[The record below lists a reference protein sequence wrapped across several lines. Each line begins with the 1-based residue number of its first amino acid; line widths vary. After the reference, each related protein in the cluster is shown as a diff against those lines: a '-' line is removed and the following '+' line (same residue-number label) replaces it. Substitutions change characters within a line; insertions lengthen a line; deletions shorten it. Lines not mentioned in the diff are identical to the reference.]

1 MGGGRVFSRSATPLR
16 LHQYA
21 SRRLSATAEFLV
33 LHSGGRMYVNCL
45 YDGFAHESQS
55 HVVHANAQGWNWS
68 GPVFRSADPDCETE
82 QSEQVTGEFAFD
94 I

>member
-33 LHSGGRMYVNCL
+33 LHSGGRMY
-45 YDGFAHESQS
+45 G
-55 HVVHANAQGWNWS
+55 
-68 GPVFRSADPDCETE
+68 GPLLP
-82 QSEQVTGEFAFD
+82 Q
-94 I
+94 